1 MEFKA
6 KPIIYNH
13 SVYCPKIEK
22 VIFNPPATI
31 IIFKDGSKS
40 VVKCTDNDTWDPEK
54 GFYAAFLKRILGK
67 TTLHS
72 LYKKFVKPEEELEA
86 VNMVTISDAIDAL
99 SNLFDKFKA
108 PTKTWEE
115 SAKAEKD
122 E

>member
-6 KPIIYNH
+6 KSIIYNH

-67 TTLHS
+67 ATLHS
-72 LYKKFVKPEEELEA
+72 LYKTFVKPEEELEA
-86 VNMVTISDAIDAL
+86 GNVVTISDAIDAL
-99 SNLFDKFKA
+99 SNLFDKFKT